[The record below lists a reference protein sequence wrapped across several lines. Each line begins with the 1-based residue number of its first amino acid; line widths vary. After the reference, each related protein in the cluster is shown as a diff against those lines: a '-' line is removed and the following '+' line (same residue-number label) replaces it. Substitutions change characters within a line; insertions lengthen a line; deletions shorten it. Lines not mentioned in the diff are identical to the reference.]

1 MKKKVLIILKS
12 FLVILFGVFLFNELS
27 GPSMSLTD
35 FDDVEKNVMK
45 KMADYD
51 LEKQSR
57 QTIKKNL
64 GIDPSDYENIVYYK
78 SRDPM
83 DVREIVVVKFK
94 DINQGDKFK
103 EAMLNRIE
111 GQIKAFNG

>member
-1 MKKKVLIILKS
+1 MDIHLSLFVCLNYNVEEMEYKKMKKKVLIILKS

-35 FDDVEKNVMK
+35 FAVVENNVMK
-45 KMADYD
+45 KMTDYD

-64 GIDPSDYENIVYYK
+64 GIDP
-78 SRDPM
+78 
-83 DVREIVVVKFK
+83 
-94 DINQGDKFK
+94 
-103 EAMLNRIE
+103 
-111 GQIKAFNG
+111 